1 MLIWYYFLLWLW
13 TTPVHNWFEWHF
25 DGQSLLFILVQK
37 DIISYTFF
45 HCLVIIINNF
55 FKILMNDSF
64 SNFSLKNSKIKNFF
78 LILLKLIEGR
88 DIIDNTIDPNCLNIG
103 YMIGFYF
110 IRYVI
115 SISFIN
121 LLFSQDLCL
130 QLFFVTIRKLF
141 YLLSIFI

>member
-1 MLIWYYFLLWLW
+1 MLIWYYFLLWFW
-13 TTPVHNWFEWHF
+13 TTPIHNWFKWHF
-25 DGQSLLFILVQK
+25 NGQSLLLILIQK
-37 DIISYTFF
+37 DIISYTFL
-45 HCLVIIINNF
+45 HCFVIIINNF
-55 FKILMNDSF
+55 FKILMDDSF
-64 SNFSLKNSKIKNFF
+64 SNFSLKNSKIRNFF

-88 DIIDNTIDPNCLNIG
+88 DIVDHAIDPNCLNIG

-130 QLFFVTIRKLF
+130 QLFFITIRKLF